1 MRVDASGASLA
12 TCLDSSCLSAL
23 PYVDQPLHSEC
34 HVILVF
40 AVRPT
45 RLKSMEEAL
54 NRIMLNGAIGYSY
67 GPPPKPPTPR
77 QPAAPR
83 PKTGPSPRRPAAS
96 ARPSSGR
103 SFLDATQR
111 ERPNDSLGA
120 TRDADLTS
128 TTPLV
133 GSLSLPSE
141 RAGARR
147 LHKALLAACE
157 RSPIGYHPDG
167 ALSVAQLA
175 NEWRLLD
182 MCATHVRR
190 GS

>member
-1 MRVDASGASLA
+1 MVRLLPLASIRRVCPPCRTYGRYIAS
-12 TCLDSSCLSAL
+12 
-23 PYVDQPLHSEC
+23 C
-34 HVILVF
+34 HVILLF

-67 GPPPKPPTPR
+67 GPPSKPPTPR

-111 ERPNDSLGA
+111 ERRNDSLGA
-120 TRDADLTS
+120 THADLTS